1 MSYDEAKEN
10 YDVLVKEYEDAN
22 IAEYREFVSILHTW
36 KKEILNS
43 FLRPYEDHKLSNA
56 FCENINGKINTYLDI
71 SRGINNFK
79 RFRKRVLFALHPKIF
94 YSITDVLYS
103 DKREGKKRGPYKKI
117 KE

>member
-43 FLRPYEDHKLSNA
+43 FRRPYDDHKLTNA

-79 RFRKRVLFALHPKIF
+79 RFRKRVLFALNPKIF
-94 YSITDVLYS
+94 YSITNVLYS

>member
-1 MSYDEAKEN
+1 M
-10 YDVLVKEYEDAN
+10 AN
-22 IAEYREFVSILHTW
+22 QHNTLAHTKWMCKYHIVFIPKYRRKVIY
-36 KKEILNS
+36 NQ
-43 FLRPYEDHKLSNA
+43 LRKLSNA

-79 RFRKRVLFALHPKIF
+79 RFRKRVPFALHPKIF